1 MDGRREGW
9 PHLVRGFGGHLGSR
23 WQVEEGRAVW
33 VLPDAAALSLTQPGG
48 AEPGGRGHVERVRT
62 QHLLD
67 ELCQVLT
74 LSLRTRLTGNGRRG
88 QRQHASWMIS
98 QSNPLVK
105 NNSFLKGL

>member
-1 MDGRREGW
+1 MGGLEGW
-9 PHLVRGFGGHLGSR
+9 PHLVCGLGGRLGSG

-67 ELCQVLT
+67 ELSQVLT
-74 LSLRTRLTGNGRRG
+74 LSLRDPADG
-88 QRQHASWMIS
+88 
-98 QSNPLVK
+98 K
-105 NNSFLKGL
+105 